1 MKRSTKILTGTTVAI
16 LITTASISMV
26 SAHGGF
32 NRSGGC
38 DGYGGPQQWQQGLGP
53 MMHQRGKMWGFGS
66 GMQQFVQQRLDQ
78 AKYQLRITEEQEP
91 AWQEFTAEIENGV
104 STMRDHMQ
112 QRRTQKSLAERVQH
126 MRDKS
131 DQMSQMASAVE
142 KMYQTLTP
150 EQQKIADEFTPMRM
164 RGF

>member
-1 MKRSTKILTGTTVAI
+1 MKRSTKILTGTTAAI

-38 DGYGGPQQWQQGLGP
+38 DGYGGPQQWHQGQGS
-53 MMHQRGKMWGFGS
+53 MMHLRGKMRGFGS
-66 GMQQFVQQRLDQ
+66 GMQRFMQQRLDQ

-91 AWQEFTAEIENGV
+91 AWQEFTAEIEKGA

-112 QRRTQKSLAERVQH
+112 QRRTQKSVAERVQH

-131 DQMSQMASAVE
+131 DQMSQMAGAVDR
-142 KMYQTLTP
+142 MYKALTP